1 MVNPLRIKRLEQM
14 ELSGSHSGL
23 TQQLV
28 LTLGPRLFGDLKD
41 MDEGKRDLQM
51 TYLSLLSRVFPTD
64 NLNASGNLGIDGY
77 GYGSYVRSIFYVQAQ
92 GIQKLL
98 KKDIGKKIDPV
109 DKAHL
114 ELCLMKVNGI
124 LRANRGN

>member
-1 MVNPLRIKRLEQM
+1 
-14 ELSGSHSGL
+14 
-23 TQQLV
+23 
-28 LTLGPRLFGDLKD
+28 
-41 MDEGKRDLQM
+41 M

-98 KKDIGKKIDPV
+98 KKGLGKKIDSV

-114 ELCLMKVNGI
+114 ELCLMKVNGM
-124 LRANRGN
+124 LRVNRGN